1 VSAASSPNP
10 DVAPARSGAA
20 QPLLVLDGVSKTFRS
35 RGRATVAAVR
45 PTSLTVHA
53 GEIVA
58 LVGESGS
65 GKSTLGRIA
74 LGLIEPDE
82 GTVTF
87 GGRRFTGLSRAE
99 FRTLRTGMQPIFQ
112 DPTASLNPRRT
123 VRELLMQA
131 LWKRPGEGEARCVA
145 LLEDVGLH
153 PAARYL
159 DRYPHELSGGQRQR
173 VSIAR
178 SLAMEP
184 RLIIADEP
192 LSGADVSIRGQ
203 VLNLLLDIQQ
213 RRGVAYLM
221 ITHDISIARA
231 FAHRVAVMMQGE
243 LVEIGPANEV
253 LRTPAHAYTR
263 RLLAAVPEID
273 EPPAT
278 APRDVRDPPGA
289 V

>member
-1 VSAASSPNP
+1 MDATT
-10 DVAPARSGAA
+10 PATTPE
-20 QPLLVLDGVSKTFRS
+20 PLLVLDRVGKTFRLP
-35 RGRATVAAVR
+35 GGATLAAVR
-45 PTSLTVHA
+45 DVSLTVHA

-74 LGLIEPDE
+74 LGLLPADT
-82 GTVTF
+82 GDVVF
-87 GGRRFTGLSRAE
+87 AGRSLRSLSSGE

-131 LWKRPGEGEARCVA
+131 LWKQPEAGEARCLR
-145 LLEDVGLH
+145 LLEDVGLR
-153 PAARYL
+153 PAAQYL
-159 DRYPHELSGGQRQR
+159 DRHPHELSGGQRQR

-203 VLNLLLDIQQ
+203 VLNLLLDIQ
-213 RRGVAYLM
+213 RSRGVAYLM

-231 FAHRVAVMMQGE
+231 FADRVAVMQKGE
-243 LVEIGPANEV
+243 LVEVGPSEEV
-253 LRTPAHAYTR
+253 LRTPRHAYTR
-263 RLLAAVPEID
+263 RLVDAVP
-273 EPPAT
+273 AL
-278 APRDVRDPPGA
+278 G
-289 V
+289 

>member
-1 VSAASSPNP
+1 VSTP
-10 DVAPARSGAA
+10 
-20 QPLLVLDGVSKTFRS
+20 PLLVLDGVAKTFRAGGS
-35 RGRATVAAVR
+35 TVAAVK
-45 PTSLTVHA
+45 PTSLSVHA

-82 GTVTF
+82 GSVSF
-87 GGRRFTGLSRAE
+87 DGHRLQGLSPAE
-99 FRTLRTGMQPIFQ
+99 FRAVRTGMQPIFQ
-112 DPTASLNPRRT
+112 DPTSSLNPRRN

-131 LWKRPGEGEARCVA
+131 LWKQPGEGEARCAA
-145 LLEDVGLH
+145 LLRDVGLQ

-178 SLAMEP
+178 SLAMQP

-203 VLNLLLDIQQ
+203 VLNLLLDIQKS
-213 RRGVAYLM
+213 RGVAYLM

-231 FAHRVAVMMQGE
+231 FADRVAVMMRGE
-243 LVEIGPANEV
+243 LVEIGAAAEV
-253 LRTPAHAYTR
+253 LRTPSHDYTR
-263 RLLAAVPEID
+263 RLIAAVPELD
-273 EPPAT
+273 
-278 APRDVRDPPGA
+278 
-289 V
+289 

>member
-1 VSAASSPNP
+1 MTSMTPPATLVAA
-10 DVAPARSGAA
+10 AIR
-20 QPLLVLDGVSKTFRS
+20 QPLLVLDQVSKSFRN
-35 RGRATVAAVR
+35 GNGDVIAAVR

-74 LGLIEPDE
+74 LGLIAPDS
-82 GTVTF
+82 GRVTF
-87 GGRRFTGLSRAE
+87 DGHLLTGLSASE
-99 FRTLRTGMQPIFQ
+99 FRALRTGMQPIFQ

-131 LWKRPGEGEARCVA
+131 LWKRPAEGEARCIV
-145 LLEDVGLH
+145 LLEDVGLR
-153 PAARYL
+153 PAALYL

-184 RLIIADEP
+184 KLIIADEP

-213 RRGVAYLM
+213 SREVAYLM

-231 FAHRVAVMMQGE
+231 FADRVAVMMKGE
-243 LVEIGPANEV
+243 LIEAGPATEV
-253 LRTPAHAYTR
+253 LRTPAHEYTR
-263 RLLAAVPEID
+263 RLVAAVPEL
-273 EPPAT
+273 E
-278 APRDVRDPPGA
+278 
-289 V
+289 

>member
-1 VSAASSPNP
+1 MAATS
-10 DVAPARSGAA
+10 RE
-20 QPLLVLDGVSKTFRS
+20 PLLVLDKVGKDFKLPGGGVLHALKS
-35 RGRATVAAVR
+35 V
-45 PTSLTVHA
+45 SLTVHA

-74 LGLIEPDE
+74 LGLMRPDTGE
-82 GTVTF
+82 VTF
-87 GGRRFTGLSRAE
+87 DGHKLTGISTE
-99 FRTLRTGMQPIFQ
+99 QFRDLRTGMQPIFQ

-131 LWKRPGEGEARCVA
+131 LWKRPAEGEARCIR
-145 LLEDVGLH
+145 LLEDVGLR
-153 PAARYL
+153 PAAQYL

-184 RLIIADEP
+184 KLIIADEP

-203 VLNLLLDIQQ
+203 VLNLLLDIQKS
-213 RRGVAYLM
+213 RDVAYLM

-231 FAHRVAVMMQGE
+231 FADRVAVMEHGD
-243 LVEIGPANEV
+243 LVEVGPADAV
-253 LRTPAHAYTR
+253 LRTPRHPYTQ
-263 RLLAAVPEID
+263 RLVAAVP
-273 EPPAT
+273 ALGSL
-278 APRDVRDPPGA
+278 AS
-289 V
+289 